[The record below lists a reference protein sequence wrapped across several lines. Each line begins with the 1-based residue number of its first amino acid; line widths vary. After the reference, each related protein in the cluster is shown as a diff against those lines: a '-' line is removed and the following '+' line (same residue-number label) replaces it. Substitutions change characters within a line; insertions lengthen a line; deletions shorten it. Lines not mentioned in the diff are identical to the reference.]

1 MSISTSSSSWTVRIS
16 GYAEP
21 TFVSSITVE
30 VSFLGVNELE
40 LLSQQ
45 ISSFVVRLTLFEACD
60 FVSWLPS
67 IAQVITK
74 DKNDSRIISF
84 DNYSH
89 VAKILN
95 TISCLLTSQIF
106 L

>member
-1 MSISTSSSSWTVRIS
+1 M
-16 GYAEP
+16 
-21 TFVSSITVE
+21 SSITVE

-67 IAQVITK
+67 VAQVITK

-89 VAKILN
+89 VAKIHN
-95 TISCLLTSQIF
+95 KNSSVSTSHILL
-106 L
+106 